1 MKDADSTSASEPSRA
16 AAKTYRQRGF
26 RPVVWFAIIA
36 ATVVVIDQITKFIAE
51 NALATGQRIDL
62 VGDLLGL
69 RLVYNAGAAFSF
81 GTGATWLLSIL
92 ATAVAVV
99 IIRIAPRVT
108 SFAWVWAL
116 SLLLGG
122 AVGNLVDRF
131 FKAPGFPQGH
141 VVDFIDYG
149 IFVGNV
155 ADIAIVLAAIFMVFL
170 GVRGVDLEAPRHA
183 DDNLHTAS
191 ASPDNLH
198 TASASPADADSASS
212 ADTSETRSNSNAS
225 ERNEGPTS
233 DE

>member
-16 AAKTYRQRGF
+16 AAKSNRRRGF

-36 ATVVVIDQITKFIAE
+36 ATVVIIDQITKFIAE

-81 GTGATWLLSIL
+81 GTGATWVLSIL

-108 SFAWVWAL
+108 SLAWVWAL

-149 IFVGNV
+149 IFVGNL
-155 ADIAIVLAAIFMVFL
+155 ADVAIVLAAIFMVFL
-170 GVRGVDLEAPRHA
+170 GVRGVDLEAPRPA
-183 DDNLHTAS
+183 AGPPTAS
-191 ASPDNLH
+191 TSPGEADN
-198 TASASPADADSASS
+198 TGA
-212 ADTSETRSNSNAS
+212 ADTSEARSAS
-225 ERNEGPTS
+225 EAPERNEGSTS